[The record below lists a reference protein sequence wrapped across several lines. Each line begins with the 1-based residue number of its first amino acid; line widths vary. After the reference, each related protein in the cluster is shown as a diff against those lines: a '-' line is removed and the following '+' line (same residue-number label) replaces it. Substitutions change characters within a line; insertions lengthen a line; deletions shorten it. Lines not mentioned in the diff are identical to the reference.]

1 MLSAS
6 PRGAAKG
13 ARRATDVRASA
24 DENHAEKD
32 ETRHFCVRWGIE
44 SSVTNVDASCASG
57 IRLNSVRN
65 VALSR
70 RGR

>member
-1 MLSAS
+1 M
-6 PRGAAKG
+6 
-13 ARRATDVRASA
+13 RASA